1 MERDGRRTEYRDGV
15 NTTQS
20 MHTSPT
26 DLSFFQQH
34 EMETVLLLWGRE
46 KGCVCVWGGGGGEQ
60 MG

>member
-26 DLSFFQQH
+26 DFSFLQQH
-34 EMETVLLLWGRE
+34 EMERVLLLWGRE
-46 KGCVCVWGGGGGEQ
+46 KGVCVWGGEQ